1 MPFLLPDA
9 QREKVSSPAVPND
22 ENAFLAEAEEI
33 RNEIAVKIP
42 TIEKLFEK

>member
-1 MPFLLPDA
+1 MPFLLADA

-22 ENAFLAEAEEI
+22 ENAFLREEEEI
-33 RNEIAVKIP
+33 RDEIAAKIP